1 MIIFV
6 VITGI
11 IALSGLRFRVPYTK
25 ILSKKDT
32 TIINAIF
39 VLCILFSHSSQYIC
53 LDETSFLNS
62 LYRHF
67 QNFHNQ
73 WVVATFLAFSGFG
86 VMSQIKSEKNG
97 GGGYVLNFPRK
108 RILKTLFNFDIAIII
123 YMILNLMINNSY
135 TPLEYV
141 GSLIGLTSIGNSNW
155 YIFAIL
161 FMYMVSY
168 IAARIFKDNYKRQAM
183 AVILGM
189 VIYII
194 IMEFTGMPSR
204 FISTISCYPLGVCL
218 SLYKNEVIELFRKK
232 KWISILVLLIL
243 LGATY
248 KLRYNDYIMN
258 FASCI
263 FVITIVWVVTF
274 FEIKSKILY
283 FIGQHAFSIF
293 ILQRIPML
301 IFNNYGIFENTSY
314 IFVIV
319 SLFITIVLSVG
330 FDKVINK
337 IDKVLF

>member
-1 MIIFV
+1 M
-6 VITGI
+6 
-11 IALSGLRFRVPYTK
+11 
-25 ILSKKDT
+25 
-32 TIINAIF
+32 
-39 VLCILFSHSSQYIC
+39 
-53 LDETSFLNS
+53 
-62 LYRHF
+62 
-67 QNFHNQ
+67 
-73 WVVATFLAFSGFG
+73 
-86 VMSQIKSEKNG
+86 
-97 GGGYVLNFPRK
+97 LNFPRK

-301 IFNNYGIFENTSY
+301 IFNNYGIFENTPY